1 MEIFLTLFV
10 NLIPLYALI
19 ALGWCAGRFFDVDRK
34 SLGALGIYIFMPIM
48 AFGFLAQ
55 LDFKPEYI
63 GLPVLIWALFSGLT
77 LIWYAVA
84 KKIYPDKRA
93 NLLAMCATA
102 GNTGYFGLPVA
113 IMLFPP
119 DMIGLYIFILMGGT
133 IYEATV
139 YYYVAARGKF
149 TVQQSLIK
157 LAKFPTLYAVA
168 AGLAYNFSGFELHPL
183 FETYWGYI
191 KGAYV
196 VVGMMIIGVALSRV
210 KGLVISPRFISLS
223 FLGKFVVF
231 PVVML
236 AVIYIDV
243 AVFGFYDTQIHKML
257 FLMAIVPIAANIAVF
272 AVEMDLNPE
281 KAASTILLSTV
292 FALFSI
298 PVMLMLFDWLM
309 AVSP

>member
-1 MEIFLTLFV
+1 MEIFITLFTHLV
-10 NLIPLYALI
+10 PLYVLI
-19 ALGWCAGRFFDVDRK
+19 ALGWVAGRFFDVDRK

-55 LDFKPEYI
+55 LDFKPEYF
-63 GLPVLIWALFSGLT
+63 GLPILIWGLFSGLT
-77 LIWYAVA
+77 LVWYAVA
-84 KKIYPDKRA
+84 KRIYPDKRA

-119 DMIGLYIFILMGGT
+119 EMIGLYIFILMGGT

-139 YYYVAARGKF
+139 YYYVAARGRF
-149 TVQQSLIK
+149 TVRQSLIK
-157 LAKFPTLYAVA
+157 LAKFPTLYAVV
-168 AGLAYNFSGFELHPL
+168 AGLAYNFSGLGLSPL
-183 FETYWGYI
+183 FETYWTYI

-223 FLGKFVVF
+223 FFGKFVVF
-231 PVVML
+231 PAVML
-236 AVIYIDV
+236 AVIYVDV
-243 AVFGFYDTQIHKML
+243 AVLGFYDTQIHKML
-257 FLMAIVPIAANIAVF
+257 FLMAIVPIAANIAAF

-281 KAASTILLSTV
+281 KAASTILLSTI

-298 PVMLMLFDWLM
+298 PVMLVLFDWLM
-309 AVSP
+309 SVSP